1 MDGPLKFSNNI
12 ITNNENIKVITKYGR
27 NFSIVKVPY
36 CFKLLMQ
43 ELQTMNIQMRI
54 ITEEN
59 VDQLTSMNSESTKNI
74 LNDLYLKDKIS
85 LDEESID
92 KAEINNEINKLANIK
107 PKNKK
112 LLDSDDDSDSG
123 LDPVTIESVKKAE
136 EYYNQSKELD
146 DDEVSLSDD
155 EENTKPPISIGERI
169 QDSLNSVINLV
180 TGQQPED
187 AKKVGGISINLNN
200 KENNENN
207 IEEQTKRV
215 NQINDNNIISGGSN
229 ETNEINEINEVN
241 ENNTSDK
248 QDNSNETNETN
259 ETNEIKKVEFDL
271 TTKI

>member
-1 MDGPLKFSNNI
+1 
-12 ITNNENIKVITKYGR
+12 
-27 NFSIVKVPY
+27 
-36 CFKLLMQ
+36 
-43 ELQTMNIQMRI
+43 
-54 ITEEN
+54 
-59 VDQLTSMNSESTKNI
+59 
-74 LNDLYLKDKIS
+74 
-85 LDEESID
+85 ID

-180 TGQQPED
+180 TGQQPQD
-187 AKKVGGISINLNN
+187 SKKVGGISINLNN
-200 KENNENN
+200 EENNENN
-207 IEEQTKRV
+207 IQKENKEV
-215 NQINDNNIISGGSN
+215 NQINDTNIISGGNNEIKIINDAN
-229 ETNEINEINEVN
+229 ETYEVN

-271 TTKI
+271 PN

>member
-1 MDGPLKFSNNI
+1 MI
-12 ITNNENIKVITKYGR
+12 Y
-27 NFSIVKVPY
+27 
-36 CFKLLMQ
+36 
-43 ELQTMNIQMRI
+43 
-54 ITEEN
+54 
-59 VDQLTSMNSESTKNI
+59 
-74 LNDLYLKDKIS
+74 YLKDKIS

-180 TGQQPED
+180 SGQQPQD
-187 AKKVGGISINLNN
+187 AKKVGGISINLINQ
-200 KENNENN
+200 ENEKN
-207 IEEQTKRV
+207 IEEQTEKV
-215 NQINDNNIISGGSN
+215 NQINDNNITSGGSN
-229 ETNEINEINEVN
+229 ETNKTNEINEITEIN
-241 ENNTSDK
+241 ENNISDYN
-248 QDNSNETNETN
+248 DDSNQN
-259 ETNEIKKVEFDL
+259 NEIKKVEFDL
-271 TTKI
+271 PNLI